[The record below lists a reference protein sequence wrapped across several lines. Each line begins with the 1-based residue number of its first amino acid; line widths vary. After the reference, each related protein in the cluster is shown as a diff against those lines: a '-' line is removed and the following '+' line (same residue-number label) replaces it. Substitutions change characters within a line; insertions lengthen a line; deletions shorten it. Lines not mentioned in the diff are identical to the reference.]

1 MEKIW
6 HHTFDLDTIHHPTQS
21 DLNNVSKDSDLKK
34 ELDESL
40 EVPKKLLFQPQ
51 SLRTMCINTIA
62 RLCMT
67 DTRFN
72 ATSLAGLPHDL
83 ASELLERLKATIS
96 IVKCIRSLDKST
108 YKMSPDGAA
117 ILVIPSSNQQPLC
130 ILDAKTGMHQVTL
143 KDSLNSDTTKTSND
157 RNRFIPIRWSNT
169 GRYVYACFQLPYP
182 KKRSTEYLYKV
193 WNTSTGNPLPYTI
206 PFAPCG
212 KLYFSSD
219 DRWLMGKLMD
229 KPLLVYESTTGTLKA
244 SLGPASESHKKQK
257 CHDPQHEWII
267 VPEEGNTQLYDAKS
281 LALVR
286 TIMGEL
292 KSISAEG
299 ALLATLH
306 EENKTQP
313 ESIPHRNRC
322 PYQAL
327 IFNRNGQMVCSI
339 PLKDLSWFDMSFTPN
354 SHMLRVFNH
363 STEHHYSLE
372 TGQLIRTLNHPLQ
385 SYSDL
390 CFLDGQASKSII
402 IRKINGKNKNSKTLI
417 IITTSTGNKY
427 IECNNTVKNIRY
439 AHHKDVVALCDSIE
453 VNFLLQ
459 LETGTLIPCNFELKK
474 VLFSYLPIKE
484 LSCDGYWINRT
495 GSGKQLMHLE
505 HPAPLAPIIAM
516 LRQKMAK

>member
-6 HHTFDLDTIHHPTQS
+6 HHTFDLDTIHHPTKS

-96 IVKCIRSLDKST
+96 GVKCIRSLDKSST

-117 ILVIPSSNQQPLC
+117 ILVIPSSNQQPLS

-157 RNRFIPIRWSNT
+157 RNRFIPIKWSNT
-169 GRYVYACFQLPYP
+169 GRYVYACFQLPYTI
-182 KKRSTEYLYKV
+182 KRSTEYLYKV
-193 WNTSTGNPLPYTI
+193 WNASTGNPLPYTI

-267 VPEEGNTQLYDAKS
+267 VPDEGNTQLYDAKS

-306 EENKTQP
+306 KD
-313 ESIPHRNRC
+313 
-322 PYQAL
+322 QAR
-327 IFNRNGQMVCSI
+327 IFNRNGQMACSI
-339 PLKDLSWFDMSFTPN
+339 PLKDLSYFDMSFIPN
-354 SHMLRVFNH
+354 SQILSVFDSN
-363 STEHHYSLE
+363 TEHHYSLE
-372 TGQLIRTLNHPLQ
+372 TGQLVRTLNH
-385 SYSDL
+385 SHSDL
-390 CFLDGQASKSII
+390 CFLDAQASKSII
-402 IRKINGKNKNSKTLI
+402 ITKINGKNKNSKTLI
-417 IITTSTGNKY
+417 IITAPTGNKY

-439 AHHKDVVALCDSIE
+439 AHHKDVVALCDSRE
-453 VNFLLQ
+453 VHFLLQ
-459 LETGTLIPCNFELKK
+459 LETGTLIPCNFELKNG
-474 VLFSYLPIKE
+474 LFSYRPIKE
-484 LSCDGYWINRT
+484 LSCDGYWINHT
-495 GSGKQLMHLE
+495 AWDKQLMHLE

-516 LRQKMAK
+516 LTQKMAK